1 MPEPAPFHDRF
12 MAAMIEPRRPD
23 GIFAAPGFAVYRNTW
38 LKALI
43 DALDANY
50 PTVAML
56 LGAKQFEI
64 IATAYARRYQPDTP
78 VLALYGDRFPDFLIQ
93 VQIANDIPYLRDV
106 AALDR
111 LWTESLFAPDAPAL
125 DAAFIGSLD
134 PHTLSALRPSV
145 HPAARIARFETP
157 AVTIWQAHHEEDGF
171 DQLEPDWRAECAL
184 VTRRSVAVEVHTIG
198 DAEHELLRLIQEG
211 NTLAAAVDRTAQ
223 DFPDADLSGSLSLIF
238 STGALAP
245 DQPAEEAFRH
255 GSNDL

>member
-1 MPEPAPFHDRF
+1 MPEPATFHGRF
-12 MAAMIEPRRPD
+12 IAAMIEPGRPR

-56 LGAKQFEI
+56 LGPEPFEA
-64 IATAYARRYQPDTP
+64 IASAYARGHQPETP
-78 VLALYGDRFPDFLIQ
+78 VLALYGDRFPDFLVE
-93 VQIANDIPYLRDV
+93 VQTASDIPYLRDV

-111 LWTESLFAPDAPAL
+111 LWTESLFAPDAAAL
-125 DAAFIGSLD
+125 DAEFIGSLA
-134 PHTLSALRPSV
+134 PHALSALRSAL

-157 AVTIWQAHHEEDGF
+157 AVTIWQAHHNEDEF
-171 DQLEPDWRAECAL
+171 DELEPDWRAESVL
-184 VTRRSVAVEVHTIG
+184 VTRQAGAVAVHAIG
-198 DAEHELLRLIQEG
+198 DAERELLRLIGEG
-211 NTLAAAVDRTAQ
+211 NGLVTAVDRIAQ

-245 DQPAEEAFRH
+245 YHPSEETVRH
-255 GSNDL
+255 G